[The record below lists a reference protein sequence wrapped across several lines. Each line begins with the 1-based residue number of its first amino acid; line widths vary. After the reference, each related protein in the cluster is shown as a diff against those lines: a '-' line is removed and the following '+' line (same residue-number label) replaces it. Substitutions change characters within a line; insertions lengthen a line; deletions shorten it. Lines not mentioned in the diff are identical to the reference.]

1 MFASIR
7 NLIQDRR
14 GISAVEYG
22 VLGAGIVVVI
32 VVAAELVGT
41 NLTALLNGLATALT

>member
-7 NLIQDRR
+7 RLLQDRR

-32 VVAAELVGT
+32 VAAAELVGT
-41 NLTALLNGLATALT
+41 NLTTLLNTLATSLT